1 MNMKQNKHITFA
13 RLLRVTMVMMIVMA
27 LLLCGCGK
35 KDAEEPEEIK
45 GIVLG
50 DGDGKLEA
58 QDMVDGSTKLY
69 GQLLNSLTGNGS
81 AAGESMGGEISVS
94 VTFGD
99 DLKDTVGWML
109 SMNGMESDLEWLKSV
124 EMVMAAYSE
133 GDLMQ
138 TVMAAKLNGK
148 QIVSMDMI
156 MDMANNMVY
165 MGVPELN
172 GQYMGAEVD
181 MSEMESAN
189 ASMQEMMAEMAQY
202 ADQLPTEQELNA
214 VMTKYLNVALEALG
228 EPAVTTEKL
237 SHGGVSQNVT
247 VSTYTIRYSD
257 VIAISEQVLKAAQND
272 KDLEKVLDKFSK
284 VYNESGAQQAA
295 EMGTTWENVD
305 LYEEMVAGIP
315 EALDAIAQQ
324 KDALTEDFDLMI
336 FTTYT
341 DGDTQVGF
349 KVVHQAVVDYTYEEE
364 FDAISDTYITT
375 YIPVYGEVESY
386 YYGLRDGSD
395 TAFVMSMGNGE
406 MRLEGTGTEKN
417 NLANGI
423 YTLIAMDEEVMDI
436 EVVNFDTNAL
446 RQGSL
451 KGTLRLIPSEDLME
465 SAAGMSAFIAEPV
478 LELVMDVEA
487 DAATVSMN
495 LLDDDDLFIGVTYS
509 MRAVSNADIK
519 VPNSYAKADDETDMQ
534 MWLMNMDLD
543 QLLENLEKAGVP
555 DDWMELL
562 EDSMNMYG

>member
-13 RLLRVTMVMMIVMA
+13 RLLRVMMVMMIVMA

-45 GIVLG
+45 GIFLG

-69 GQLLNSLTGNGS
+69 GQLLNSMGGNS
-81 AAGESMGGEISVS
+81 AASGDGMGVEMGVS
-94 VTFGD
+94 VTLGE
-99 DLKDTVGWML
+99 DLKDTIGWML
-109 SMNGMESDLEWLKSV
+109 AMYGMESDLEWLKNV
-124 EMVMAAYSE
+124 EMTMASYTE
-133 GDLMQ
+133 DDMMQ
-138 TVMAAKLNGK
+138 SIMAAKLNGK

-165 MGVPELN
+165 MGMPELN
-172 GQYMGAEVD
+172 DQYLGMEMD
-181 MSEMESAN
+181 MSDMVQAN
-189 ASMQEMMAEMAQY
+189 ASMKDMMAEMAQY

-228 EPAVTTEKL
+228 EPTVTTEKL

-315 EALDAIAQQ
+315 EALGAIAQQ
-324 KDALTEDFDLMI
+324 KDALTEDLDLMI

-451 KGTLRLIPSEDLME
+451 KGTLRLIPSEDLMN
-465 SAAGMSAFIAEPV
+465 SAAGMSAFISEPV
-478 LELVMDVEA
+478 IELVMDVEA
-487 DAATVSMN
+487 DCATVSMN
-495 LLDDDDLFIGVTYS
+495 LLDDDDLFISMTFS
-509 MRAVSNADIK
+509 MRVVSDADIK
-519 VPNSYAKADDETDMQ
+519 VPTDYVEGDDETAMQ

-543 QLLENLEKAGVP
+543 ELLENLKKAGVP
-555 DDWMELL
+555 NDWMEML